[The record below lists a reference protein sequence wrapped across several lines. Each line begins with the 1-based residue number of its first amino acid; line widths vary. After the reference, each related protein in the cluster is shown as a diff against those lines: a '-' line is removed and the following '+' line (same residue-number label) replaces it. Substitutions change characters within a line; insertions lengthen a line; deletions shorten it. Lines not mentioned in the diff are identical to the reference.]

1 MTLLKAIATE
11 EGFYL
16 AGSCAQRNNNPGNLD
31 YGPFAVAHGATRMEE
46 IPPGIEEAPRFAYF
60 PDEATGFSALQSL
73 LEGPEYDGLSVEAA
87 LRKYAP
93 ASENDTQLYVQ
104 HVCEWTGCRPTDPIS
119 DVLEG
124 A

>member
-11 EGFYL
+11 EGFYVD
-16 AGSCAQRNNNPGNLD
+16 GSRAQRNHNPGNLD
-31 YGPFAVAHGATRMEE
+31 YGPFAAAYGATRVEE

-60 PDEATGFSALQSL
+60 PDDDTGFAALRAL
-73 LEGPEYDGLSVEAA
+73 LECPEYAGLTVEAA

-104 HVCEWTGCRPTDPIS
+104 HVCEWTGCRPTDLIT